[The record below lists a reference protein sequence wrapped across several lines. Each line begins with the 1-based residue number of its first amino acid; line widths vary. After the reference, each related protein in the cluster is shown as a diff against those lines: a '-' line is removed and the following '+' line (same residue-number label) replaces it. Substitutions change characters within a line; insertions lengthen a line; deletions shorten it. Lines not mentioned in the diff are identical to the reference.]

1 MVNGLY
7 YSIQPNII
15 KKSNPTKNLTLLVI
29 FFLLITFLTLLLILS
44 QLIRFLNWILKKNDF
59 QLLRA
64 RIVDG

>member
-44 QLIRFLNWILKKNDF
+44 QLIRFLN
-59 QLLRA
+59 
-64 RIVDG
+64 